1 MQQGP
6 VVKTTATE
14 KQAQEL
20 LRQLLEETCCPGTPA
35 LVSRGSK
42 RSRRRRLQ
50 LEVVCSVTVKSYVA
64 STESHGREPN
74 TTGRSNSQ

>member
-1 MQQGP
+1 M
-6 VVKTTATE
+6 VKTTATE

-35 LVSRGSK
+35 LVSRG
-42 RSRRRRLQ
+42 SRRRRLQ